1 MHSYPNF
8 MPMPSDAVRGMQ
20 ARLAG
25 WDYEDI
31 YGFTWGRNIIGGG
44 RAAVDASFERYLSAI
59 AA

>member
-8 MPMPSDAVRGMQ
+8 MPMPAADVHRMRS
-20 ARLAG
+20 RLAG
-25 WDYEDI
+25 CDFEDV

-44 RAAVDASFERYLSAI
+44 RAAVDASFARYLAAI

>member
-1 MHSYPNF
+1 
-8 MPMPSDAVRGMQ
+8 MPPEAVRGMQ

-25 WDYEDI
+25 YAFEDV

-44 RAAVDASFERYLSAI
+44 RAAVDASFDIYLSAI